1 MKNLLVG
8 QVRLGNL
15 FLAENHKG
23 EVVQRRVVGGLFGTV
38 EKYFTVDMEGKLKS
52 NARET
57 IEEVLE
63 DYEIKAVSVSEFDT
77 EDLRMFLPND
87 FDKVKIKRGI
97 IVGIL
102 LDGQL
107 VYRQIVGGKQFD
119 TTAWFAIDPET
130 GVRKSKTT
138 YNDSQEVLDSYGDKV
153 QFILA

>member
-97 IVGIL
+97 IVGVL

-119 TTAWFAIDPET
+119 TTAWFAIDPAT

>member
-1 MKNLLVG
+1 MKNLLVV

-23 EVVQRRVVGGLFGTV
+23 EMVERRVVGGLFGTV
-38 EKYFTVDMEGKLKS
+38 EKYFTIDTKGKLKS
-52 NARET
+52 NARDT

-63 DYEIKAVSVSEFDT
+63 DYEIKAVSVAQFET
-77 EDLRMFLPND
+77 EDSKMFLPND
-87 FDKVKIKRGI
+87 FDKITIKRGM
-97 IVGIL
+97 VLGVL

>member
-97 IVGIL
+97 IVGVL

>member
-77 EDLRMFLPND
+77 EDLRIFLPND
-87 FDKVKIKRGI
+87 FDKVKIRRGI
-97 IVGIL
+97 VVGVL

>member
-23 EVVQRRVVGGLFGTV
+23 EMVERRVVGGLFGTV
-38 EKYFTVDMEGKLKS
+38 EKYFTVDTKGNLKS
-52 NARET
+52 NARDT

-63 DYEIKAVSVSEFDT
+63 DYEIKAVSVAKFET
-77 EDLRMFLPND
+77 EDSKMFLPND
-87 FDKVKIKRGI
+87 FDKITIKRGM
-97 IVGIL
+97 VLGVL

-138 YNDSQEVLDSYGDKV
+138 YNNSQEVLDSYGDKV
-153 QFILA
+153 QFILV